1 LSDAPLR
8 LPRQIEG
15 DPRAARVRD
24 ALSASARPLW
34 ARGTLAVA
42 TAPLDAALA
51 AALARAHEGGRLRRG
66 LEAIAQQLDAEAK
79 GMADA
84 DRASGAARGAR
95 VSRLLLVSDDGAERF
110 YRHVETL
117 LRRHADRVL
126 GVRLEAGAAELGALL
141 FGPSA
146 LARVVLVEHKD
157 AVAAVLLAL
166 AER

>member
-51 AALARAHEGGRLRRG
+51 AALGG